1 MTAWKCAI
9 AVLVFALA
17 LSGATPASPGYAA
30 YEKANAL
37 FVEKK
42 LPEALAAVDE
52 ALRLDPKLV
61 PALTLKAKLAMA
73 AYRLDVARQCLE
85 QALAIDPRAP
95 YAQFLYG
102 LEAYL
107 GNDMKAALPRFRKA
121 RQLNPA
127 DPRAALYLA
136 LTVES
141 LGQPAEAMSLYEEAV
156 RLERSANELHAETL
170 LPGAR
175 LLLLLGRLD
184 EMRALAACRQPS
196 CRRIRA
202 MCISSLRAFC
212 SRRAMR
218 SGPPPKGRPRSRL
231 SEGIV
236 TDAAIRYLLIRAYQK
251 LGMADR
257 AAIHAEIMRTQESPA
272 GNNEEVRYDLL
283 DSIHEPSHLLPVRR
297 PKQFLNQAHSS
308 RA

>member
-1 MTAWKCAI
+1 M
-9 AVLVFALA
+9 LFALA
-17 LSGATPASPGYAA
+17 LWGAAPASPGQAA

-52 ALRLDPKLV
+52 ALRLDPKFV

-73 AYRLDVARQCLE
+73 AYRLDVARRCLE

-107 GNDMKAALPRFRKA
+107 ENDMKAALPRFRKA
-121 RQLNPA
+121 RELNPG
-127 DPRAALYLA
+127 DPRAALYLG

-141 LGQPAEAMSLYEEAV
+141 LGQTAEAMSLYEEAV
-156 RLERSANELHAETL
+156 RLERSANDLHAETL
-170 LPGAR
+170 LPGAK
-175 LLLLLGRLD
+175 LLFLLGRLGESERWLTQAAKLSPKSRD
-184 EMRALAACRQPS
+184 VHFELARLLLEKGDAERAAAEGET
-196 CRRIRA
+196 A
-202 MCISSLRAFC
+202 LV
-212 SRRAMR
+212 
-218 SGPPPKGRPRSRL
+218 L

-257 AAIHAEIMRTQESPA
+257 AAMHAEIMRTQESPA
-272 GNNEEVRYDLL
+272 GNK
-283 DSIHEPSHLLPVRR
+283 
-297 PKQFLNQAHSS
+297 PKK
-308 RA
+308 

>member
-1 MTAWKCAI
+1 
-9 AVLVFALA
+9 LA
-17 LSGATPASPGYAA
+17 FTLTLFGATPASPGYAA

-42 LPEALAAVDE
+42 LPAALAAVEE

-73 AYRLDVARQCLE
+73 AYRLDEARRCLE

-107 GNDMKAALPRFRKA
+107 SNDMQAALPRFRKA
-121 RQLNPA
+121 RQLNSTDA
-127 DPRAALYLA
+127 RAALYLA

-141 LGQPAEAMSLYEEAV
+141 LGHPAEAMSLYEEAV
-156 RLERSANELHAETL
+156 GLERSVNQLHAETL
-170 LPGAR
+170 LPGAK

-184 EMRALAACRQPS
+184 ECERWILQAAKLSPKSRDVHFEFARLLLQKGDAERSASEGETAL
-196 CRRIRA
+196 
-202 MCISSLRAFC
+202 
-212 SRRAMR
+212 
-218 SGPPPKGRPRSRL
+218 GL

-236 TDAAIRYLLIRAYQK
+236 TDSAIRYLLIRAYQRS
-251 LGMADR
+251 GMEDR
-257 AAIHAEIMRTQESPA
+257 AAVHAEVMRTQENA
-272 GNNEEVRYDLL
+272 AYNKEKN
-283 DSIHEPSHLLPVRR
+283 
-297 PKQFLNQAHSS
+297 
-308 RA
+308 

>member
-1 MTAWKCAI
+1 MTSWHRRI
-9 AVLVFALA
+9 AVLLFAFALW
-17 LSGATPASPGYAA
+17 GAAPASTGQAA

-52 ALRLDPKLV
+52 ALRLDPKFV

-73 AYRLDVARQCLE
+73 AYRLDVARRCLE

-107 GNDMKAALPRFRKA
+107 ENDMKAALPRFRKA
-121 RQLNPA
+121 RELNPG
-127 DPRAALYLA
+127 DPRTALYLA

-141 LGQPAEAMSLYEEAV
+141 LGQAAEAMSLYEEAI
-156 RLERSANELHAETL
+156 RLERSANDLHAETL
-170 LPGAR
+170 LPGAK
-175 LLLLLGRLD
+175 LLFLLGRLGESENWLTQAARLSPKSRD
-184 EMRALAACRQPS
+184 VHFEFARLQLEKGDAQRAAAEGELALA
-196 CRRIRA
+196 
-202 MCISSLRAFC
+202 
-212 SRRAMR
+212 
-218 SGPPPKGRPRSRL
+218 L

-236 TDAAIRYLLIRAYQK
+236 TDAAIRYVLIRAYQK

-257 AAIHAEIMRTQESPA
+257 AAMHAEIMRTQESPA
-272 GNNEEVRYDLL
+272 GNKAR
-283 DSIHEPSHLLPVRR
+283 
-297 PKQFLNQAHSS
+297 K
-308 RA
+308 